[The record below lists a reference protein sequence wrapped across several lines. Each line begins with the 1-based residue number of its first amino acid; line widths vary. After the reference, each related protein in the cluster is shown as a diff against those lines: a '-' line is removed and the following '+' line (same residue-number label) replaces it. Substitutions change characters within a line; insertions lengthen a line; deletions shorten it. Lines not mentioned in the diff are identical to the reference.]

1 MHRRRHVHRNGS
13 AGGERRERRGL
24 LERFA
29 GALPFALFW
38 GAGARAQDVAIT
50 PETIAQMGPDLV
62 AQVDSMSVLDD
73 GRPEVNLSNGQTV
86 HLAPA
91 EYAVTP
97 AGVVISEQSL
107 QILTAALASSGVSA
121 WALAAGGAALA
132 GAGAAAFLGGGGS
145 EGEECAASS
154 GTCIRRRRHGVR
166 AGGFHHCRKR
176 Q

>member
-13 AGGERRERRGL
+13 AGGERRGL
-24 LERFA
+24 LERFTS
-29 GALPFALFW
+29 ALPFALFW

-50 PETIAQMGPDLV
+50 PETMSQMGPDLV

-73 GRPEVNLSNGQTV
+73 GRLEVNLSNGQTV